1 MAHAIIELYLVKEP
15 MSSLRLFSNPVFLN
29 AALVGY
35 VATIALF
42 SAEFLMPI
50 YLQAFRGR
58 TALETGYILLA
69 VAATSGVATPL
80 AGRLYDKIGP
90 RMNLVV
96 GFLLLCINTWQLTK
110 LEATTPISYLIFLLA
125 LRGLAVGLTLQTSF
139 VAALSSVPLNNL
151 PRGSSLLNSTRF
163 VVQAVSVAALA
174 TVFSSS
180 ISADVRAQQDKLQE
194 SQTSASAS
202 TRFGVCE
209 TPGVRAE
216 QNLPP
221 GVDASLASL
230 SDSMADAAKTNILST
245 LKSACAQSI
254 KGFEN
259 AYRITFFAAIGALI
273 LGAFLPGWPGKWGG
287 RGSPAPMPAA
297 D

>member
-1 MAHAIIELYLVKEP
+1 M
-15 MSSLRLFSNPVFLN
+15 PV
-29 AALVGY
+29 
-35 VATIALF
+35 
-42 SAEFLMPI
+42 

-58 TALETGYILLA
+58 TALEAGFILLA
-69 VAATSGVATPL
+69 VAIPSGIATPL

-90 RMNLVV
+90 RMNLIG
-96 GFLLLCINTWQLTK
+96 GFAILCLNTWQLSQIQG
-110 LEATTPISYLIFLLA
+110 TTPISYILFLLA
-125 LRGLAVGLTLQTSF
+125 LRGLAVGMTLQTSF

-194 SQTSASAS
+194 SQTAS
-202 TRFGVCE
+202 TMRFGVCE

-230 SDSMADAAKTNILST
+230 STSMADAAKAKIVAT
-245 LKSACAQSI
+245 LHSACAQSI

-273 LGAFLPGWPGKWGG
+273 LGAFLPGWPGKWSG